1 MRYDFDWDPR
11 KANENLRK
19 HHISFERATTVF
31 RDPRMISLFD
41 EEHNE
46 TEDRWVTMGR
56 DESLILLVISHT
68 FREVSST
75 CWKIR
80 MISARKAT
88 AKERRQYEEKAL

>member
-80 MISARKAT
+80 IISARKAT
-88 AKERRQYEEKAL
+88 AKERRQYEENA